1 MTAKL
6 IILRGNSASGKT
18 TLANKLAAKLPESQT
33 LVLHQD
39 MLRRDLLHASDHEGT
54 LAVPLIKTLAEF
66 GRQHYQYT
74 IIEGILRRDVYG
86 PMLKDVAATFA
97 PSVWQYYLDLPFE
110 ETARRDR
117 AKAVPFGEATLRS
130 WWRDQDQ
137 LAGDEVLGGHST
149 SDLAEQIYREVM
161 THE

>member
-18 TLANKLAAKLPESQT
+18 TLANKLAAKLPENQT

-39 MLRRDLLHASDHEGT
+39 MLRRDLLHASDREGT
-54 LAVPLIKTLAEF
+54 LAVPLIETLAEF

-74 IIEGILRRDVYG
+74 IIEGILRADVYG
-86 PMLKDVAATFA
+86 AMLNRVTTTFA
-97 PSVWQYYLDLPFE
+97 PRVWSYYLALPFE
-110 ETARRDR
+110 ETVLRDK
-117 AKAVPFGEATLRS
+117 AKPFPFGEPTLRR

-137 LAGDEVLGGHST
+137 LAGDEVLSGHST